1 MKRTIPLL
9 ITALGGI
16 VLVIAFFIPA
26 FESWG
31 EEASIWF
38 DILAA
43 IAFILGGGNLFKV
56 HLKAISDRKK
66 GWGFSTVTLGVF
78 LLMLVFG
85 LLKIGSQPSPSTEF
99 YGESLVHFP
108 LEWMPKYFVQGQ
120 LRTSASADP
129 IPAAVQRQ
137 LEIRNGELRF
147 QGWVDGPQSG
157 TLDTLDDELAW
168 RCACEKLS
176 EEAQPPAELQGKM
189 RHLADHDKLAF
200 RGVMSPEE
208 ERRMKHY
215 FIQTRQTHEAI
226 TQLAIASRIVHPIN
240 AKPPATFSV
249 PDSLS
254 GVVATTEEGVQVTG
268 PVSTELRD
276 QLARTICNYDLAKPL
291 DAAARLALRQELESH
306 GQPLTEAQQQAFEQ
320 YINGLWQIDLFN
332 QVLEGTG
339 APKSGQKTSCEL
351 LEEQRAGVTDL
362 VRDIPVTGTLEP
374 LTEEQKKLLVT
385 FEQSPEM
392 TAAEWIDSLRAAN
405 LTAPRLA
412 AVVAFADQIPTVG
425 DRNKALCIELLKAGP
440 LSKPQ
445 RDWLLKDA
453 REQYAWRRAVGDL
466 FVQAHAV
473 QYPWSGDYSEGGTP
487 FDWVFTW
494 VLQPLMTT
502 TFALLA
508 FYVASAAFRAFR
520 AKNLEAT
527 LLLVTALI
535 ILFRATMFAGVVQ
548 VPLPDGS
555 QVGMD
560 RIYAFVMSVFNT
572 AGNRAIMI
580 GIALGIASTS
590 LKVLLGIDRS
600 YLGSDD

>member
-9 ITALGGI
+9 ITAFGGI

-56 HLKAISDRKK
+56 HLKTISDRKK
-66 GWGFSTVTLGVF
+66 GWGFSAVTLTAF
-78 LLMLVFG
+78 LLMLIFG
-85 LLKIGSQPSPSTEF
+85 LFKFGSLPSPSTEF
-99 YGESLVHFP
+99 YGQSLVEFP
-108 LEWMPKYFVQGQ
+108 LDWMPEYDSPGVLRPSEIRPAFPASIRRQ
-120 LRTSASADP
+120 LRIADGK
-129 IPAAVQRQ
+129 IYFR
-137 LEIRNGELRF
+137 
-147 QGWVDGPQSG
+147 GWASG
-157 TLDTLDDELAW
+157 THAEALDSLDDQLAW
-168 RCACEKLS
+168 RCSCERLG
-176 EEAQPPAELQGKM
+176 EVAQPPVELRGKVSY
-189 RHLADHDKLAF
+189 LADHNKLAF
-200 RGVMSPEE
+200 RGVMSPADEKAL
-208 ERRMKHY
+208 RTLFNNQPDALK
-215 FIQTRQTHEAI
+215 AI
-226 TQLAIASRIVHPIN
+226 DQLAEATRRKTTIAVT
-240 AKPPATFSV
+240 PPASFQIPEGLAGAVEVT
-249 PDSLS
+249 PSLI
-254 GVVATTEEGVQVTG
+254 AVTG
-268 PVSTELRD
+268 PVSTDQRD
-276 QLARTICNYDLAKPL
+276 ELARAACHYPLAKPL
-291 DAAARLALRQELESH
+291 SEPARAAFVAELEQQGS
-306 GQPLTEAQQQAFEQ
+306 PLTTAQKQALDRYF
-320 YINGLWQIDLFN
+320 NGLWQMDLFI
-332 QVLEGTG
+332 QVLAGTG
-339 APKSGQKTSCEL
+339 APEPGRKTSCEL
-351 LEEQRAGVTDL
+351 LEEQQRGVTEL
-362 VRDIPVTGTLEP
+362 VREIPATGTLEP
-374 LTEEQKKLLVT
+374 MTDEQRALLKS
-385 FEQSPEM
+385 FEQTPEM
-392 TAAEWIDSLRAAN
+392 TAEDLLTRLKAAH
-405 LTAPRLA
+405 LSGPRTA
-412 AVVAFADQIPTVG
+412 AVESFLKQIPTIG
-425 DRNKALCIELLKAGP
+425 ERNKALCVELLKAGS

-453 REQYAWRRAVGDL
+453 REQYAWRQAVGQL
-466 FVQAHAV
+466 FVQAHTV
-473 QYPWSGDYSEGGTP
+473 VYPWSGDYSEGGTP

-535 ILFRATMFAGVVQ
+535 ILFRATMFAGAVQ
-548 VPLPDGS
+548 VPLPGGTV
-555 QVGMD
+555 VGMD

>member
-9 ITALGGI
+9 ITAFGGI

-56 HLKAISDRKK
+56 HLKSISDRKK
-66 GWGFSTVTLGVF
+66 GWGFSAVTLGVF

-85 LLKIGSQPSPSTEF
+85 LFKIGSQPSPSTEF
-99 YGESLVHFP
+99 HGESLVHFP
-108 LEWMPKYFVQGQ
+108 LEWMPEY
-120 LRTSASADP
+120 ASP
-129 IPAAVQRQ
+129 
-137 LEIRNGELRF
+137 GELRNSKSAVLF
-147 QGWVDGPQSG
+147 PASIRRQLRLDGGQLHFRGWASG
-157 TLDTLDDELAW
+157 AQAEALEGFDDQLAW

-176 EEAQPPAELQGKM
+176 EVAQPPQELRGKV
-189 RHLADHDKLAF
+189 RHLADHNKLAF
-200 RGVMSPEE
+200 RGVMTPADE
-208 ERRMKHY
+208 
-215 FIQTRQTHEAI
+215 QTLRSLFPGQPDALLAI
-226 TQLAIASRIVHPIN
+226 DQLALASRQQTTITTPPPLTFRVPEDLLEIVHVT
-240 AKPPATFSV
+240 PAEVSV
-249 PDSLS
+249 S
-254 GVVATTEEGVQVTG
+254 G
-268 PVSTELRD
+268 PVSPELRD
-276 QLARTICNYDLAKPL
+276 QLARTACHYPLAKPL
-291 DAAARLALRQELESH
+291 TGPSRAAVLADLERQ
-306 GQPLTEAQQQAFEQ
+306 GGPLTEPQKQAFER
-320 YINGLWQIDLFN
+320 YFNGLWQMDLFV
-332 QVLEGTG
+332 QVLEGAGT
-339 APKSGQKTSCEL
+339 PKPGSKTNCQL
-351 LEEQRAGVTDL
+351 LEEQRAGTIDL
-362 VRDIPVTGTLEP
+362 VRETPATGTLEP
-374 LTEEQKKLLVT
+374 LTDEQRALLLA
-385 FEQSPEM
+385 FEQTPEM
-392 TAAEWIDSLRAAN
+392 TAAEWIGKLKASN
-405 LTAPRLA
+405 LSAPRMA
-412 AVVAFADQIPTVG
+412 AVIAFAGQLPTIG
-425 DRNKALCIELLKAGP
+425 DRNKALCIELLKVGP
-440 LSKPQ
+440 LAKSQ

-453 REQYAWRRAVGDL
+453 RSQYAWRRAVGDL
-466 FVQAHAV
+466 YVQSHTV

-487 FDWVFTW
+487 FDWMYTW

-535 ILFRATMFAGVVQ
+535 ILFRATMFAGAVH

>member
-9 ITALGGI
+9 ITAFCGI
-16 VLVIAFFIPA
+16 VLVVAFFIPA

-66 GWGFSTVTLGVF
+66 GWGFSAVTLGVF

-85 LLKIGSQPSPSTEF
+85 LFKVGSLPSPSTEF
-99 YGESLVHFP
+99 HGESLVHFP
-108 LEWMPKYFVQGQ
+108 LEWMPQYSSPGE
-120 LRTSASADP
+120 L
-129 IPAAVQRQ
+129 PATILPAPVRRQ
-137 LEIRNGELRF
+137 LSYAKDHLFFRGWASDAQQDALDRF
-147 QGWVDGPQSG
+147 DA
-157 TLDTLDDELAW
+157 ELAW
-168 RCACEKLS
+168 RCSCETLS
-176 EEAQPPAELQGKM
+176 EIAQPPAELRGKVT
-189 RHLADHDKLAF
+189 HLADHHKLAF
-200 RGVMSPEE
+200 RGVMSAADEQSLRALFPE
-208 ERRMKHY
+208 
-215 FIQTRQTHEAI
+215 QPDALQAI
-226 TQLAIASRIVHPIN
+226 ENLALASRHQTIVPHQ
-240 AKPPATFSV
+240 PPQTFRVPEDLGDVVSV
-249 PDSLS
+249 SPN
-254 GVVATTEEGVQVTG
+254 GVTISG
-268 PVSTELRD
+268 PVSFEMRD
-276 QLARTICNYDLAKPL
+276 QLARAACHYPLARPLSAASRVTFLTDLE
-291 DAAARLALRQELESH
+291 RQ
-306 GQPLTEAQQQAFEQ
+306 GAPLTEPQTQAFDR
-320 YINGLWQIDLFN
+320 YLNGVWQIDLFI

-339 APKSGQKTSCEL
+339 VPKPGRKTSCQL
-351 LEEQRAGVTDL
+351 LAEQRAGVNDL
-362 VRDIPVTGTLEP
+362 VREIPASGTVEP
-374 LTEEQKKLLVT
+374 LTDEQRKLLNDFAT
-385 FEQSPEM
+385 NPEM
-392 TAAEWIDSLRAAN
+392 TVAEWIDSLKSAN
-405 LTAPRLA
+405 LTAPRLL

-440 LSKPQ
+440 LSKVQ

-466 FVQAHAV
+466 YVQAHTWL
-473 QYPWSGDYSEGGTP
+473 YPWSGDYAEGGTP
-487 FDWVFTW
+487 FDWMYTW

-535 ILFRATMFAGVVQ
+535 ILFRATMFAGAVQ

>member
-9 ITALGGI
+9 ITAFGGI
-16 VLVIAFFIPA
+16 VLVVAFFIPA

-31 EEASIWF
+31 EVASIWF

-66 GWGFSTVTLGVF
+66 GWGFSAVTLGVF

-85 LLKIGSQPSPSTEF
+85 LFKVGSLPSPSTEF
-99 YGESLVHFP
+99 YGETLVHFP
-108 LEWMPKYFVQGQ
+108 LEWMPKYSVKGQ
-120 LRTSASADP
+120 LRASASDAP

-137 LEIRNGELRF
+137 LEIADGELRF
-147 QGWVDGPQSG
+147 RGWVDGSHAE

-168 RCACEKLS
+168 RCACETLS
-176 EEAQPPAELQGKM
+176 EKAQPPAELQGKM

-200 RGVMSPEE
+200 RGVMSPED
-208 ERRMKHY
+208 ERRMKGY
-215 FIQTRQTHEAI
+215 FIQTRLTHEAI
-226 TQLAIASRIVHPIN
+226 TQLAAASRVVHSIK
-240 AKPPATFSV
+240 AQPPATFRV

-254 GVVATTEEGVQVTG
+254 GVVATSVEGVQVTG
-268 PVSTELRD
+268 PVSPDLRD
-276 QLARTICNYDLAKPL
+276 QLARTMCNYALAKPL
-291 DAAARLALRQELESH
+291 DEKARLAFRQELESH
-306 GQPLTEAQQQAFEQ
+306 GQSLTESQQQACERYF
-320 YINGLWQIDLFN
+320 NGLWRIDLFIP
-332 QVLEGTG
+332 VLEGTG
-339 APKSGQKTSCEL
+339 TPKPGRKSSCQL
-351 LEEQRAGVTDL
+351 LEEQRAGVTEL
-362 VRDIPVTGTLEP
+362 VREIPATGTLEP
-374 LTEEQKKLLVT
+374 LTEEQRELLT
-385 FEQSPEM
+385 AFETTPEM
-392 TAAEWIDSLRAAN
+392 TAAEWVDSLKVAN

-412 AVVAFADQIPTVG
+412 AVVAFADQVPTIG

-440 LSKPQ
+440 LSKSQ

-466 FVQAHAV
+466 YVRAHTV
-473 QYPWSGDYSEGGTP
+473 LYPWSGDYAEGGTP
-487 FDWVFTW
+487 FDWMYTW

-527 LLLVTALI
+527 LLLITALI
-535 ILFRATMFAGVVQ
+535 ILFRATMFAGAVH